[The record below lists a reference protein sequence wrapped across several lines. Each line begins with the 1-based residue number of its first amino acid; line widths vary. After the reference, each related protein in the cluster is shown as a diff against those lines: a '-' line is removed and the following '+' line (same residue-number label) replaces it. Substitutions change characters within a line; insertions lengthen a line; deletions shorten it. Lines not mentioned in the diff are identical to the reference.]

1 MTEKY
6 AELKARL
13 VVRRKRD
20 GRSVYDERA
29 KQELILACLKPGVS
43 VARMA
48 MEHGVNANLLRAW
61 IAAYQQRSAVEPS
74 TPIIAQTRDA
84 AFVAVCVETD
94 QGKVQNV
101 SQSERVMSVQPV
113 VSAPAMTVAMIPAEA
128 ALPRVAPMVG
138 LRVRLPNGV
147 EIDLGET
154 GLQELSSLVQ
164 MLGQLPCS
172 ALTKA

>member
-20 GRSVYDERA
+20 GRCVYDERA
-29 KQELILACLKPGVS
+29 KQELILASLKPGVS

-61 IAAYQQRSAVEPS
+61 IAAYQQRSVKEPS
-74 TPIIAQTRDA
+74 PIIAQTQDA
-84 AFVAVCVETD
+84 AFVAVHVETD
-94 QGKVQNV
+94 QGKVQSV
-101 SQSERVMSVQPV
+101 QQCERVMSVPQV
-113 VSAPAMTVAMIPAEA
+113 LSAPAMTAAVIPAEA
-128 ALPRVAPMVG
+128 TLPRAAPTVG
-138 LRVRLPNGV
+138 LHVQLPNGV
-147 EIDLGET
+147 EFDLGET
-154 GLQELSSLVQ
+154 SLQELSSLVQ

-172 ALTKA
+172 ASTKG